1 MQLSKIY
8 ANKDFGN
15 VSFKNGLNVIIGKIS
30 NREDRELD
38 THNIGKSLLLEVI
51 DFLLLKGI
59 DDKSKYF
66 LTRHKIFF
74 DYVFF
79 AELKLNSGQFLL
91 VRRATQNNTKISF
104 KLLNTKLDG
113 FIVDIDEWDY
123 VDLPIKEA
131 KEKLNEYVGFDV
143 LTNWPYR
150 KTINYFMRHQND
162 YVDVFKLGKFQGVH
176 KDWKPMV
183 FELLGFDGSLLH
195 KRLDLN
201 EQFEEKKKELQTL
214 ERENGVGSEDEDKI
228 IGLIDIQKQTLDNLA
243 KNIDDFNFFEKD
255 NIEKDKLVSEL
266 DARISDYN
274 ARHYYLKYEIEKIEK
289 SLSADIDYIDLDAL
303 RAIYDEVQ
311 INFPDTILN
320 EYQKVLEFN
329 KQIGQER
336 NRYLKENF
344 ETYKIELDNLLIEL
358 YKIEQEKSLIL
369 MEITN
374 KSSYE
379 KFKTYQK
386 QLAKTE
392 AYILNLENKLEQIG
406 NMSRIQKELSEIE
419 EQIKLK
425 VAELKKVIY
434 AQNHRHIRKLFND
447 FTIKVLNAP
456 SILSVKTNKANS
468 IDFEADYQNKE
479 DLSITDLSKGFTYK
493 KILCAAFDVA
503 LLQHYNDKSFYRFVY
518 HDGILDSLDIRKKET
533 YIQHIRNVVSEYN
546 IQYILTIIESETSGI
561 GQVFNFTDDEIRLR
575 LSDESCE
582 TKLFRQCF

>member
-274 ARHYYLKYEIEKIEK
+274 ARHYYLKYEIEKIK
-289 SLSADIDYIDLDAL
+289 S
-303 RAIYDEVQ
+303 
-311 INFPDTILN
+311 
-320 EYQKVLEFN
+320 
-329 KQIGQER
+329 IG
-336 NRYLKENF
+336 
-344 ETYKIELDNLLIEL
+344 
-358 YKIEQEKSLIL
+358 
-369 MEITN
+369 
-374 KSSYE
+374 
-379 KFKTYQK
+379 
-386 QLAKTE
+386 
-392 AYILNLENKLEQIG
+392 
-406 NMSRIQKELSEIE
+406 
-419 EQIKLK
+419 
-425 VAELKKVIY
+425 
-434 AQNHRHIRKLFND
+434 
-447 FTIKVLNAP
+447 
-456 SILSVKTNKANS
+456 
-468 IDFEADYQNKE
+468 
-479 DLSITDLSKGFTYK
+479 
-493 KILCAAFDVA
+493 
-503 LLQHYNDKSFYRFVY
+503 
-518 HDGILDSLDIRKKET
+518 
-533 YIQHIRNVVSEYN
+533 
-546 IQYILTIIESETSGI
+546 
-561 GQVFNFTDDEIRLR
+561 
-575 LSDESCE
+575 
-582 TKLFRQCF
+582 

>member
-15 VSFKNGLNVIIGKIS
+15 VSFKDGLNVIIGKIS

-406 NMSRIQKELSEIE
+406 NIVTGK
-419 EQIKLK
+419 QIGRAH
-425 VAELKKVIY
+425 V
-434 AQNHRHIRKLFND
+434 
-447 FTIKVLNAP
+447 
-456 SILSVKTNKANS
+456 
-468 IDFEADYQNKE
+468 
-479 DLSITDLSKGFTYK
+479 
-493 KILCAAFDVA
+493 
-503 LLQHYNDKSFYRFVY
+503 
-518 HDGILDSLDIRKKET
+518 
-533 YIQHIRNVVSEYN
+533 
-546 IQYILTIIESETSGI
+546 
-561 GQVFNFTDDEIRLR
+561 
-575 LSDESCE
+575 
-582 TKLFRQCF
+582 

>member
-15 VSFKNGLNVIIGKIS
+15 VSFKDGLNVIIGKIS

-434 AQNHRHIRKLFND
+434 AQNHRYIRKLFND

>member
-1 MQLSKIY
+1 
-8 ANKDFGN
+8 
-15 VSFKNGLNVIIGKIS
+15 
-30 NREDRELD
+30 
-38 THNIGKSLLLEVI
+38 
-51 DFLLLKGI
+51 
-59 DDKSKYF
+59 
-66 LTRHKIFF
+66 
-74 DYVFF
+74 
-79 AELKLNSGQFLL
+79 
-91 VRRATQNNTKISF
+91 
-104 KLLNTKLDG
+104 
-113 FIVDIDEWDY
+113 
-123 VDLPIKEA
+123 
-131 KEKLNEYVGFDV
+131 
-143 LTNWPYR
+143 
-150 KTINYFMRHQND
+150 
-162 YVDVFKLGKFQGVH
+162 
-176 KDWKPMV
+176 MV

-311 INFPDTILN
+311 INFPDTMLN

-561 GQVFNFTDDEIRLR
+561 GQVFNFSIVTGKQIGRAHV
-575 LSDESCE
+575 
-582 TKLFRQCF
+582 